1 MSDVTS
7 ATLLGRLQD
16 NADHEAWNSFYQFY
30 TPMVLGFCLQKG
42 ASQQLASDVLQETMV
57 CLMRT
62 LNSFTYKR
70 EAGKFR
76 SFLLN
81 LVQARLCDALR
92 RQHRSAEL
100 FSGQDPIIALDR
112 FYSVEGPADV
122 NEWEHQ
128 WRLGLLRQALERI
141 RLKINEQ
148 TYRSFKMYV
157 LEEMSAAETAS
168 ALGISENLV
177 YQHRNRVQSLLKKE
191 IEFLKRNWE
200 GEF

>member
-1 MSDVTS
+1 MSEVTS
-7 ATLLGRLQD
+7 ATLLVRLQD

-42 ASQQLASDVLQETMV
+42 ATQQLASEVLQETMV

-70 EAGKFR
+70 ETGKFR

-100 FSGQDPIIALDR
+100 FSGEDPVIALDK
-112 FYSVEGPADV
+112 FCSEQGPADV
-122 NEWEHQ
+122 SEWEHQ

-157 LEEMSAAETAS
+157 LDELPAAETALS
-168 ALGISENLV
+168 LGISENVV
-177 YQHRNRVQSLLKKE
+177 YQHRNRVQGLLRKE
-191 IEFLKRNWE
+191 IEFLRRNWE